1 MTETAQEIILI
12 GMDAHSEKIALCITR
27 WRHGSDPVVV
37 KQITTTLASLE
48 STYAKQAPAG
58 ALTVLE
64 ASTNAFSIVRRLEAI
79 GQRAEVLASDTLSGR
94 ARADRINDRIDSRNL
109 ACAYARGGTRR
120 VHVPSARHLQWRD
133 LFFGYRNAV
142 KDSVRWSNR
151 IWAFCSGHGLK
162 LPRRSFRR
170 KIASVRQDVLTHRW
184 TPEET
189 FHVETLLLEYEH
201 SLSLRTRYEQR
212 IVRIVSESPEMTR
225 LMQLLGV
232 RFIVAFALVAFVEDV
247 HRFADPKKLVG
258 YIGLNPTVLASGKSA
273 GPRNLSRYGRSDLKA
288 LLVEAAQCVLRK
300 GNDDMAKWARR
311 KIAAGKNR
319 NVLACA
325 LARKLTMRAWHILM
339 DHPVPNR
346 EGERSFRLKLAKL
359 ASVVG
364 REHLAALGYKK
375 PAEYVEAVCARI
387 YTPETL
393 AELQTAA
400 PASA

>member
-1 MTETAQEIILI
+1 MAEQTQETILI
-12 GMDAHSEKIALCITR
+12 GMDAHSEKIALCVTR
-27 WRHGSDPVVV
+27 WRHGSDPEVV

-64 ASTNAFSIVRRLEAI
+64 ASTNAFSIAVRLAAI

-94 ARADRINDRIDSRNL
+94 ARADRVNDRIDARNL
-109 ACAYARGGTRR
+109 AFAYARGGTRR
-120 VHVPSARHLQWRD
+120 VHVPSASHLQWRD

-151 IWAFCSGHGLK
+151 IWSFCSGHGLK
-162 LPRRSFRR
+162 LPRQSFRR
-170 KIASVRQDVLTHRW
+170 KIESVRQDVLAHRW
-184 TPEET
+184 TQDET

-201 SLSLRTRYEQR
+201 SLALRARYEQR

-232 RFIVAFALVAFVEDV
+232 RFIVAFVLVAFVEDV
-247 HRFADPKKLVG
+247 HRFADPKKLVS
-258 YIGLNPTVLASGKSA
+258 YIGLNPTVLASGKSE

-300 GNDDMAKWARR
+300 GADDMAKWARR

-319 NVLACA
+319 NVVVCA
-325 LARKLTMRAWHILM
+325 LARKLTVRAWHILM
-339 DHPVPNR
+339 DHPVPDR

-387 YTPETL
+387 YPPETRE
-393 AELQTAA
+393 ALQTDA